1 LYTIAGGESASTHKT
16 IPELKMSIFDPI
28 NTAIIIVSLMG
39 GVLGLCGYL
48 TLSERKL
55 SAWMQDRLGPNRVGP
70 AGLLQPLA
78 DGGKFFLKE
87 EVIPSHVD
95 KIFYILAP
103 AVAVGTALLSLAIVP
118 FGATTPPPNPVSVHS
133 ETPLEMSPV
142 AAFEQQ
148 QKDYQNKFNF
158 VLNPGLDI
166 GVLYIFALGSLAVY
180 GVILAGW
187 SANSKYSLL
196 GSLRASAQIISYEI
210 PLGMSVL
217 GVFLIVGSLNPER
230 IIAWQTQN
238 ASYWLILIQPLALL
252 LFMTSVYAEANR
264 LPFDL
269 SEAEQELVGGYH
281 TEYSSLKLGLML
293 LAEYVHLVTHSFL
306 ISILFLGGWSL
317 FGLES
322 LFENPILGAVVKLLV
337 LSGKMVL
344 LCGFAQLIRWTIP
357 RFRFD
362 QLMNLAWKVM
372 LPLALMNLICVI
384 VVKQFGQPLAW
395 LTATSILLF
404 LGAGLLSVSLS
415 GSVTNPKRKV
425 IKLPPGIP
433 AGATYAS

>member
-1 LYTIAGGESASTHKT
+1 M
-16 IPELKMSIFDPI
+16 PIFEPTY
-28 NTAIIIVSLMG
+28 TAIIIVALMG
-39 GVLGLCGYL
+39 AVLGLCGYL

-55 SAWMQDRLGPNRVGP
+55 SAWMQDRIGPNRVGP

-95 KIFYILAP
+95 KVFYILAP
-103 AVAVGTALLSLAIVP
+103 AVAVGTALLALAIVP
-118 FGATTPPPNPVSVHS
+118 FGATTPAPYPVTVPTEITS
-133 ETPLEMSPV
+133 ETHPV
-142 AAFEQQ
+142 ATFEKQQ
-148 QKDYQNKFNF
+148 RDYRSKFNF

-166 GVLYIFALGSLAVY
+166 GVLYIFAIGSLAVY

-187 SANSKYSLL
+187 SANNKYSLL

-230 IIAWQTQN
+230 IIAWQTQDG
-238 ASYWLILIQPLALL
+238 SFWLILFQPLALL

-322 LFENPILGAVVKLLV
+322 LIEDPILNAVVKLLV

-372 LPLALMNLICVI
+372 LPLALLNLICVVI
-384 VVKQFGQPLAW
+384 VKEFGLYLVW
-395 LTATSILLF
+395 LTATSIGLF
-404 LGAGLLSVSLS
+404 LGAGLLSVWLR

-433 AGATYAS
+433 KGVTYAS

>member
-1 LYTIAGGESASTHKT
+1 MPTFNPL
-16 IPELKMSIFDPI
+16 
-28 NTAIIIVSLMG
+28 NTAIVIVGLIG
-39 GVLGLCGYL
+39 AVLGLCAYL
-48 TLSERKL
+48 TLSERRL

-70 AGLLQPLA
+70 AGLFQPLA

-87 EVIPSHVD
+87 EVIPDHVD
-95 KIFYILAP
+95 KVFYLMAP
-103 AVAVGTALLSLAIVP
+103 AVAVGTALLSLAVVP
-118 FGATTPPPNPVSVHS
+118 FGSTTPAPDPVAIHAQTGTGVSA
-133 ETPLEMSPV
+133 V
-142 AAFEQQ
+142 AAFEEQESA
-148 QKDYQNKFNF
+148 YQSHFNF
-158 VLNPGLDI
+158 VVNPGLDI

-187 SANSKYSLL
+187 SSNSKYSLL

-217 GVFLIVGSLNPER
+217 GVFLIVGSLNPEK
-230 IIAWQTQN
+230 IIAWQTGHT
-238 ASYWLILIQPLALL
+238 YWLILFQPLALL

-293 LAEYVHLVTHSFL
+293 LAEYVHLVGSSFM
-306 ISILFLGGWSL
+306 IAVLFLGGWSL

-322 LFENPILGAVVKLLV
+322 LIENPILNAIIKLLV

-362 QLMNLAWKVM
+362 QLMNLAWKIM
-372 LPLALMNLICVI
+372 FPLALLNLICVI
-384 VVKQFGQPLAW
+384 VVKQLNWHPVI
-395 LTATSILLF
+395 LTGTSIVLF
-404 LGAGLLSVSLS
+404 LGAGLLSAGFH
-415 GSVTNPKRKV
+415 GSVTNAKRKV

-433 AGATYAS
+433 VGATYAS

>member
-1 LYTIAGGESASTHKT
+1 M
-16 IPELKMSIFDPI
+16 PQFDPYL
-28 NTAIIIVSLMG
+28 TAAIIVCLMG

-48 TLSERKL
+48 TLSERKI
-55 SAWMQDRLGPNRVGP
+55 SAWMQDRIGPNRAGP
-70 AGLLQPLA
+70 AGLFQPIA

-87 EVIPSHVD
+87 EVVPNHVD
-95 KIFYILAP
+95 KIFYVLAP
-103 AVAVGTALLSLAIVP
+103 AVAVGTALLALAIVP
-118 FGATTPPPNPVSVHS
+118 FGATTPPPGPAPTPAAVGTASSSVA
-133 ETPLEMSPV
+133 E
-142 AAFEQQ
+142 FEA
-148 QKDYQNKFNF
+148 KEKEYQSKFNF

-187 SANSKYSLL
+187 SANNKYSLL

-210 PLGMSVL
+210 PLGMSVV
-217 GVFLIVGSLNPER
+217 GVFLMVGSLNPER

-238 ASYWLILIQPLALL
+238 GPQWLILFQPLALL

-293 LAEYVHLVTHSFL
+293 LSEYVHLVTHSFI
-306 ISILFLGGWSL
+306 ISVLFFGGWSL

-322 LFENPILGAVVKLLV
+322 LIENPILGAIVKLLV
-337 LSGKMVL
+337 LTGKMVL

-372 LPLALMNLICVI
+372 LPLAILNLVCVVVVKEFKLPLIC
-384 VVKQFGQPLAW
+384 
-395 LTATSILLF
+395 LTVTSICLF
-404 LGAGLLSVSLS
+404 LGAGLVSVKWS

-425 IKLPPGIP
+425 IKLPPGLP
-433 AGATYAS
+433 QGVTYAS

>member
-1 LYTIAGGESASTHKT
+1 MPA
-16 IPELKMSIFDPI
+16 FDPT
-28 NTAIIIVSLMG
+28 NTAIVIVALMA

-48 TLSERKL
+48 TLSERKV

-70 AGLLQPLA
+70 GGLLQPLA

-95 KIFYILAP
+95 RIFYLLAP
-103 AVAVGTALLSLAIVP
+103 AVAVGTALLALAVVP
-118 FGATTPPPNPVSVHS
+118 FGPTAPPPDPVPVAA
-133 ETPLEMSPV
+133 TPDPGAV

-148 QKDYQNKFNF
+148 QKEYREKPNF

-166 GVLYIFALGSLAVY
+166 GVLYVLALGSLAVY

-187 SANSKYSLL
+187 SANNKYSLL
-196 GSLRASAQIISYEI
+196 GSLRASAQIVSYEI
-210 PLGMSVL
+210 PLGMAVL
-217 GVFLIVGSLNPER
+217 GVFLIVGSLNPEK
-230 IIAWQTQN
+230 IIDWQTHHGW
-238 ASYWLILIQPLALL
+238 WLIVFQPLALL
-252 LFMTSVYAEANR
+252 LFMTSLYAEDNR

-269 SEAEQELVGGYH
+269 PEAEQELVGGYH

-293 LAEYVHLVTHSFL
+293 LAEYVHLVVSSFMVAV
-306 ISILFLGGWSL
+306 LFLGGWNL

-322 LFENPILGAVVKLLV
+322 LFAGNVIADAVVKTLILC
-337 LSGKMVL
+337 GKMVA
-344 LCGFAQLIRWTIP
+344 LCLFAQLIRWTIP

-372 LPLALMNLICVI
+372 IPLALLNLLCVM
-384 VVKQFGQPLAW
+384 VVKQSGLPLIV
-395 LTATSILLF
+395 LLGTSILLF
-404 LGAGLLSVSLS
+404 VGAGLFSVRWG
-415 GSVTNPKRKV
+415 GSVTMPKRKV
-425 IKLPPGIP
+425 VKLPPGVP